1 MKYQVRVA
9 GKVFEGNDAR
19 VLLKRAVEAKRAESH
34 TRPTILDFQSS
45 ISQYFAPQTS
55 VSHG

>member
-19 VLLKRAVEAKRAESH
+19 VLLKRAVEAKRAESL
-34 TRPTILDFQSS
+34 TRSSVLEFQSS
-45 ISQYFAPQTS
+45 ISRYFRPNAILSQ
-55 VSHG
+55 